1 MPGPA
6 GARPLCSCPQRPFKR
21 ALSTDNRQGPEG
33 RVQEALG
40 PSRHQWALEQAAQF
54 SGIVLAVEPAS
65 TENQTVSAYNR
76 TKYVKNKGK
85 KVF

>member
-6 GARPLCSCPQRPFKR
+6 GDRPLCSCPQQPFKR
-21 ALSTDNRQGPEG
+21 VLPTDNRQGPEG

-40 PSRHQWALEQAAQF
+40 PGRCRWALEQAAQF
-54 SGIVLAVEPAS
+54 SGIVLAVEPAN

-76 TKYVKNKGK
+76 IKYVKNKGK